1 VEAVQ
6 DQEASR
12 RHPTATVTRVAV
24 RTLDITGLTCPM
36 TWVRTKLELERMAP
50 GEALEVRC
58 AEGEALENVPRSAAE
73 AGHDVD
79 VDGALVRIVRR

>member
-1 VEAVQ
+1 M
-6 DQEASR
+6 
-12 RHPTATVTRVAV
+12 T
-24 RTLDITGLTCPM
+24 RTLDITELRCPM

-73 AGHDVD
+73 AGHEVA
-79 VDGALVRIVRR
+79 VAGTTVRIVRR